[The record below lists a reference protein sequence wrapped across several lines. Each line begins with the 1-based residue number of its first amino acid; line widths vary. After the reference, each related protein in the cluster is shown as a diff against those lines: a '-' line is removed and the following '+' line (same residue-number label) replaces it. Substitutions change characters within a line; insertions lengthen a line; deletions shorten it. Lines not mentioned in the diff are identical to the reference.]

1 MLVRRTYEALQRKP
15 TMKTGEKKTNYNQSV
30 GRALDVLEQ
39 FLGDDHEIGLT
50 ELSRRLKLPKNNIFR
65 LLATLQLRNYLCKDP
80 VTERYQLGY
89 RTVELAQKALWQRG
103 LGRSRT
109 VMEQLVRQC
118 NETACVSIMSDY
130 RVINLDAVECSHNLR
145 VMPPIGVQLPAYC
158 TAPGK
163 SYIAHLT
170 EEAIVNYA
178 SRNKFEKHTPHTI
191 TDPESWKRQLR
202 EIAQRGYAVEMEE
215 LNLGVTSVGA
225 PIRDY
230 TSRVIGALSILGPSQ
245 RFHDKRIE
253 QELAPLLKK
262 GAADI
267 SARLG
272 Y

>member
-1 MLVRRTYEALQRKP
+1 MRI
-15 TMKTGEKKTNYNQSV
+15 MKSAEKKTNYNRSV

-50 ELSRRLKLPKNNIFR
+50 ELSRRLRLPKNNIFR
-65 LLATLQLRNYLCKDP
+65 LLATLQLRNYLSKDA
-80 VTERYQLGY
+80 VTERYQLGF
-89 RTVELAQKALWQRG
+89 RVMELAQKALWQRG
-103 LGRSRT
+103 LGTSRT
-109 VMEQLVRQC
+109 VMERLVRQC

-130 RVINLDAVECSHNLR
+130 SVINLDAVECNHNLR
-145 VMPPIGVQLPAYC
+145 VMPAIGVQLPAYC

-163 SYIAHLT
+163 SFLAHMT
-170 EEAIVNYA
+170 EEAIVSYA
-178 SRNKFEKHTPHTI
+178 SANKFEKHTPHTI
-191 TDPESWKRQLR
+191 TDAGSWKRQLR
-202 EIAQRGYAVEMEE
+202 AIARQGYAVEVEE

-230 TSRVIGALSILGPSQ
+230 TSRVIGAVSIVGPSQ
-245 RFHDKRIE
+245 RFHGDRIE
-253 QELAPLLKK
+253 QELAPLLKQ